1 MYRSLTMLAAAAAL
15 AGCAVA
21 PSQTAPSSAAAP
33 VPAPVVVPAPMAA
46 MDFGPGCNKPVMLVV
61 WIEHLDRAKSG
72 KYGDALRSS
81 QIVRRHGGEYK
92 AVSPPLR
99 VLEGEWPADRGFV
112 IERYPCLAAFEAFWY
127 SDEYQ
132 KRIKPLREGSGEYN
146 VMLFEER
153 GR

>member
-1 MYRSLTMLAAAAAL
+1 MYRSLSMLAACGALAACAAAPPRP
-15 AGCAVA
+15 AQA
-21 PSQTAPSSAAAP
+21 PAPAPTPVAAP
-33 VPAPVVVPAPMAA
+33 VPTPVAA

-72 KYGDALRSS
+72 KYGEALRSS

-99 VLEGEWPADRGFV
+99 TLEGEWPADRGFV
-112 IERYPCLAAFEAFWY
+112 VERYPCLAAFETFWY

-132 KRIKPLREGSGEYN
+132 KRIKPLREGSGEYTIA
-146 VMLFEER
+146 LFEER
-153 GR
+153 AR